1 MNSAWDIAVTVFFAI
16 GFIQIACPPFA
27 FLIRLLLAQIIMV
40 FVMCIASLLD
50 LANDL
55 IGDRI
60 RAVKNA
66 IGRGLRLLPFVLFEL
81 LLSLFRR
88 GPAPEPKLK
97 FNFEYDPSFFTTAP
111 PPDPYAQ
118 ALALLGLA
126 QDCSEPALKAAY
138 RAAIRKAHPDAGGS
152 AAAAQAVIA
161 AHDLI
166 RQRKG
171 WERKRAA

>member
-1 MNSAWDIAVTVFFAI
+1 MACIAIF
-16 GFIQIACPPFA
+16 FIQIGCPPLA
-27 FLIRLLLAQIIMV
+27 TFLQLLLTQIIGMHL
-40 FVMCIASLLD
+40 MCIASLLD
-50 LANDL
+50 FADGL

-66 IGRGLRLLPFVLFEL
+66 IGRSLRLLPFVLLEL
-81 LLSLFRR
+81 LLSPFRR
-88 GPAPEPKLK
+88 TSTAEERLK
-97 FNFEYDPSFFTTAP
+97 VHRNVEYDLSFYRKQP
-111 PPDPYAQ
+111 PPDPFAQ

-126 QDCSEPALKAAY
+126 QDCTEPALKAAY
-138 RAAIRKAHPDAGGS
+138 RAAIRKAHPDTGGS
-152 AAAAQAVIA
+152 AEAAQAVFA